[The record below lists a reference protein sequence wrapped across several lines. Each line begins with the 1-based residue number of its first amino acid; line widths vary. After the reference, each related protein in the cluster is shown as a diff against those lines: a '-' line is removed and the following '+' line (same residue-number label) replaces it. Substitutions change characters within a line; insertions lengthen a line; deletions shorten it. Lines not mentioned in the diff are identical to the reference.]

1 MQSEPSIEQWL
12 TVVKQIAPPRGIVYA
27 GAGSGMRASAFCSR
41 MDAAAALFV
50 EADEG
55 LAARLAAATA
65 GRTRWIAANALL
77 ADGEREDAFYVA
89 SSQNE
94 SSLIEPEKLTGV
106 WCNLRQREAR
116 RLPTTTLDQLSMSA
130 GHATDGFNW
139 AIIDCFPAARIL
151 AGAEKSL
158 EDWDVVLTRVLIDG
172 SLLLDSGAS
181 KDEVEEVLLAK
192 GYRCLALE
200 TERHPAVGLALYVR
214 DWKAVLSTQ
223 LVQQT
228 ERVARLTQT
237 AEQQTV
243 LVTNQ
248 QAKLATLTQAS
259 DELQQERAALI
270 VRREELEN
278 QVHSLTQ
285 ARDEQAGVAADRQ
298 AQIAALTQ
306 ASDELQQERAA
317 LIVRREE
324 LEKQVHSL
332 TQARDEQARVA
343 ADRQAQ
349 IVALTQASDELQ
361 QERAALIVRREELEK
376 QIHSLTQARDEQARV
391 AADSQVQ
398 IADLVAA
405 GKALEQKNS
414 TMAEQR
420 TALENQVRTLT
431 LRHDEHAKLAAERQ
445 RQLAELQQQMEKKQS
460 ADAEVSAR
468 QQMLHEEVVRAEAQI
483 DLIKDILLREPGL

>member
-270 VRREELEN
+270 VRREELE
-278 QVHSLTQ
+278 
-285 ARDEQAGVAADRQ
+285 
-298 AQIAALTQ
+298 
-306 ASDELQQERAA
+306 
-317 LIVRREE
+317 
-324 LEKQVHSL
+324 KQV
-332 TQARDEQARVA
+332 
-343 ADRQAQ
+343 
-349 IVALTQASDELQ
+349 
-361 QERAALIVRREELEK
+361 
-376 QIHSLTQARDEQARV
+376 HSLTQARDEQARV

>member
-270 VRREELEN
+270 VRREELE
-278 QVHSLTQ
+278 
-285 ARDEQAGVAADRQ
+285 
-298 AQIAALTQ
+298 
-306 ASDELQQERAA
+306 
-317 LIVRREE
+317 
-324 LEKQVHSL
+324 
-332 TQARDEQARVA
+332 
-343 ADRQAQ
+343 
-349 IVALTQASDELQ
+349 
-361 QERAALIVRREELEK
+361 K